1 MSPDALTA
9 SIAAGDWVR
18 AEALARVH
26 LSLKPDDTEV
36 RRYLALALERQN
48 RLPEAFDT
56 YQALLA
62 RLPSPPPSD
71 IVQDLARLAFR
82 LDQMDMAEKLYS
94 FVVQSEP
101 DNVTAIAGLAASQR
115 QQMKYDAA
123 IDGLKAALGTNPE
136 DSELWNVLGTV
147 VNAKNDPHT
156 ALTFFDEAL
165 RLDPDNHQ
173 ARFHRGIA
181 HAELG
186 DFDSSLSDLNACID
200 GFSDPSNIASVRLTT
215 AQIAL
220 CAGKTDIAWPLYE
233 ARHKTGTAMEVHY
246 PFKASRWQ
254 PGQALAGKRLF
265 VSAEQGLGDEILF
278 GTLLPDVIRDLGD
291 ECLLI
296 IGVEPRLR
304 SLFQRAFPK
313 AKVYAHRTRREDG
326 RISRHFD
333 GFDESQTPIDH
344 WALMADFCA
353 TYRPT
358 PADFPAHNAYLKPD
372 PARVEH
378 WRAWLDSLDNRPK
391 VGILWKSL
399 KTDIIR
405 ERYYSPFDDWEILLR
420 REDIT
425 VISLQYGDA
434 RAELDAAAAR
444 GLPIITPPDID
455 LKDDLDDLCALTC
468 ALDLTLGPANATTNI
483 AAAAGARTWI
493 ITSPNN
499 WVQMGQGH
507 YPWYPATTAFM
518 PRDLTS
524 WDEVMARVDQA
535 LTKLIAL
542 LRASF

>member
-1 MSPDALTA
+1 MIPDPLTD
-9 SIAAGDWVR
+9 SIATGDWPKV
-18 AEALARVH
+18 EALARVR
-26 LSLKPDDTEV
+26 LSLKPDDTEA

-48 RLPEAFDT
+48 RLPEAFGT

-62 RLPSPPPSD
+62 HLPSPPPSD
-71 IVQDLARLAFR
+71 IVHDLARLAFR
-82 LDQMDMAEKLYS
+82 LDHMDMAEKLYR
-94 FVVQSEP
+94 FVVHAEP
-101 DNVTAIAGLAASQR
+101 DNVAAIAGLAASQR

-123 IDGLKAALGTNPE
+123 IDGLKIALDAHPE
-136 DSELWNVLGTV
+136 TSELWNVLGTV
-147 VNAKNDPHT
+147 VNAKNDPQT

-165 RLDPDNHQ
+165 RLDADNHQ

-186 DFDSSLSDLNACID
+186 DFNSSLNDLFACID

-246 PFKASRWQ
+246 PFTAPRWQ
-254 PGQALAGKRLF
+254 TGQPLAGQRLF

-278 GTLLPDVIRDLGD
+278 GTLIPDVIRDLGD
-291 ECLLI
+291 EALLSL
-296 IGVEPRLR
+296 GVEPRLR
-304 SLFQRAFPK
+304 SLFARSFPK
-313 AKVYAHRTRREDG
+313 AHVYAHRTRREDG
-326 RISRHFD
+326 RISRQFD
-333 GFDESQTPIDH
+333 DFIEAQTPIDQ

-358 PADFPAHNAYLKPD
+358 PAQFPAHNAYLKAD
-372 PARVEH
+372 PARVSH
-378 WRAWLDSLDNRPK
+378 WQNWLNRLDDRPK

-444 GLPIITPPDID
+444 GLQIITPPDID

-499 WVQMGQGH
+499 WVQMGERH
-507 YPWYPATTAFM
+507 YPWYPAATAFM
-518 PRDLTS
+518 PHDLSS
-524 WDEVMARVDQA
+524 WDEVMGRVDQA
-535 LTKLIAL
+535 LTNLISGPY
-542 LRASF
+542 RD